1 MQYIEKIK
9 AIPYKIENE
18 YIPDTFERLP
28 DGNII
33 VTESTRRKIYLSP
46 EEYAKAVQIHVN
58 KAKFHEFELSEENR
72 LKIKAELANVK
83 RRKEAYE
90 AFLNTTNTEQ

>member
-9 AIPYKIENE
+9 AKPYKIENE
-18 YIPDTFERLP
+18 YIPDKFEELP
-28 DGNII
+28 NGNIM
-33 VTESTRRKIYLSP
+33 VTESTQRKIYLTP
-46 EEYAKAVQIHVN
+46 EEYAKAVQIHIN

-72 LKIKAELANVK
+72 LRIKEELANVQ

-90 AFLNTTNTEQ
+90 DFLNNINAEK